1 MKIAL
6 IGYGKMGK
14 ELEKAGLA
22 RGHEITLRINSQNS
36 DELNQINGF
45 KADIAIEFSTPSVVP
60 NNIRKCFQ
68 SGIPVVVGTT
78 GWYDVLDEIKNECLQ
93 GNHSM
98 MYASNFS
105 IGVNIFFELNR
116 LMASIMNQQP
126 DYDVSI
132 EEIHHSHK
140 LDSPSGT
147 ALVLAKD
154 IIGLLDRKERW
165 IDIDPDSNIENH
177 KHPGDL
183 TINSMRLGEV
193 IGTHI
198 VKYRSG
204 VDQLELRHEAFN
216 RTGFAEGAII
226 AAEWL
231 LGKKGCFT
239 MQDLLNGKQKKN

>member
-1 MKIAL
+1 MKLAL

-14 ELEKAGLA
+14 ELEKAALS
-22 RGHEITLRINSQNS
+22 RGHEVVLKVNSENSLSIKPINLDS
-36 DELNQINGF
+36 
-45 KADIAIEFSTPSVVP
+45 ADVAIEFSTPKAVP
-60 NNIRKCFQ
+60 GNIRMCFS
-68 SGIPVVVGTT
+68 SGLPVVVGTT
-78 GWYDVLDEIKNECLQ
+78 GWYEELDAIKNECIN
-93 GNHSM
+93 GNQSM
-98 MYASNFS
+98 IYASNFS
-105 IGVNIFFELNR
+105 IGVNILFELNR
-116 LMASIMNQQP
+116 MMANIMNHQP

-154 IIGLLDRKERW
+154 IISLLERKERW
-165 IDIDPDSNIENH
+165 IDIDPDSNEETH

-198 VKYRSG
+198 VKYRSN
-204 VDQLELRHEAFN
+204 VDKLELRHEAYN

-231 LGKKGCFT
+231 MNKKGCFT
-239 MQDLLNGKQKKN
+239 MQDLLNGK